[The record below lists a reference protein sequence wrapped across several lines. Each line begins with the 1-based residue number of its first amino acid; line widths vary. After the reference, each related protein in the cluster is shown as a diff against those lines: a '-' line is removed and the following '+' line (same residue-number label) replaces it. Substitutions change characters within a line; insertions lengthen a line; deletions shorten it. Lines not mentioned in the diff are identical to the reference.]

1 MSCGGAAG
9 QSGGWL
15 LEYGMVEEEIQGSD
29 FIYMVDDPSAV
40 SSVIL
45 GFDVPRKEDGGGQ
58 DNSATKKSRAHRRA
72 PRLAA
77 KSSDETG
84 STKGMLRTSSSINA
98 KRKKP
103 SAFATPFLTSSMVI
117 FRFNEL
123 SAVLEPGKTPK
134 ADKVAILSDASR
146 LLSQLRAE
154 AQKLKS
160 SNESLQDSIKS
171 LKAEKSELRDEKT
184 RLKAERERLEQML
197 KGAAAVTPAP
207 FVPHPAAAA
216 AAATA
221 FHPAAFAQAA
231 GKYVPYAASYPPPAA
246 FWQWIPPTSLDT
258 SKDPVMWP
266 PVA

>member
-58 DNSATKKSRAHRRA
+58 DNSATKK
-72 PRLAA
+72 
-77 KSSDETG
+77 
-84 STKGMLRTSSSINA
+84 
-98 KRKKP
+98 
-103 SAFATPFLTSSMVI
+103 
-117 FRFNEL
+117 RFNEL

>member
-1 MSCGGAAG
+1 MSCGGGG
-9 QSGGWL
+9 QSGWL
-15 LEYGMVEEEIQGSD
+15 LEYGLVEEEIQGSD
-29 FIYMVDDPSAV
+29 FIYMVDDPAAV

-45 GFDVPRKEDGGGQ
+45 GFDVPRKEDGGGSSSGGQ
-58 DNSATKKSRAHRRA
+58 DNSASKKRSRPESSAPPGTKACREKLRRD
-72 PRLAA
+72 RLNERHV
-77 KSSDETG
+77 SHFQFS
-84 STKGMLRTSSSINA
+84 
-98 KRKKP
+98 
-103 SAFATPFLTSSMVI
+103 
-117 FRFNEL
+117 EL
-123 SAVLEPGKTPK
+123 SAILEPGKPPR
-134 ADKVAILSDASR
+134 ADKVSILSDAAR

-197 KGAAAVTPAP
+197 KGVGAAAAAAPAP
-207 FVPHPAAAA
+207 FVPRHAAAVAAAPAYHPAAAA
-216 AAATA
+216 A
-221 FHPAAFAQAA
+221 FAQAG
-231 GKYVPYAASYPPPAA
+231 GKYVPYATSYAPPAA